1 MQYFFYLCTRKLK
14 THFFMKRTLLLIGIL
29 IALSPLRILAAID
42 MQAHVASDEGKAAY
56 ASYIQEQN
64 AYYTGDYTYDALIDL
79 SGDALFGR
87 LNKLMG
93 NTCRIASGFSYDKLR
108 NNYVNVDRDLN
119 KDGNII
125 GYYNGVS
132 FKAVWDS
139 GKTWNR
145 EHTWPQSK
153 GANKSTSM
161 GHDMQS
167 VRPTQTSV
175 NSSRGNDA
183 YGEGSSYYDPDKDVS
198 ISNPHYKKTN
208 LGTYR
213 GDAARVI
220 LYDYLVYGE
229 AGGNKNALYNG
240 NAQLLSKLG
249 GSGVFESIHV
259 LLKWHMQDPPSLT
272 EMVRNDGA
280 QDYQGNR
287 NPIIDYPELA
297 IEIFSDYSKITC
309 YPVTYNVAETVSPRY
324 MHTLSDGFV
333 TYLTNRDGSHPSQ
346 VSVAGGQYTYDA
358 SLGRLIITKVT
369 GNLTISTST
378 PTIDVAVDVCA
389 QARIYNVAGEL
400 VATTMDVHATLLQL
414 RSGLYIISQGT
425 QSRKVFV
432 P

>member
-1 MQYFFYLCTRKLK
+1 
-14 THFFMKRTLLLIGIL
+14 MKHIHLFLGIL
-29 IALSPLRILAAID
+29 LALLPCQIFASID
-42 MQAHVASDEGKAAY
+42 MQAHVVSDEGKQ
-56 ASYIQEQN
+56 SYTTYLNKQKS
-64 AYYTGDYTYDALIDL
+64 YYTGVYAYDQLLAIT
-79 SGDALFGR
+79 GDKLFGR
-87 LNKLMG
+87 LNQLMG
-93 NTCRIASGFSYDKLR
+93 NTCKLDAWGLDYGDLR
-108 NNYVNVDRDLN
+108 YAYVDVDRDLN
-119 KDGNII
+119 RSGYII
-125 GYYNGVS
+125 GYYDG
-132 FKAVWDS
+132 KQLDGDWGS
-139 GKTWNR
+139 GWNR

-153 GANKSTSM
+153 GANKDITM

-167 VRPTQTSV
+167 VRPTNTSV

-287 NPIIDYPELA
+287 NPMIDFPELA
-297 IEIFSDYSKITC
+297 IEIFSDYSKITS

-346 VSVAGGQYTYDA
+346 VSVTGGQYTYDA

-378 PTIDVAVDVCA
+378 PTIDVAIDVCA

-400 VATTMDVHATLLQL
+400 LCTTDDVPAALMQL
-414 RSGLYIISQGT
+414 RSGLYIVSQGT
-425 QSRKVFV
+425 QTRKVMV